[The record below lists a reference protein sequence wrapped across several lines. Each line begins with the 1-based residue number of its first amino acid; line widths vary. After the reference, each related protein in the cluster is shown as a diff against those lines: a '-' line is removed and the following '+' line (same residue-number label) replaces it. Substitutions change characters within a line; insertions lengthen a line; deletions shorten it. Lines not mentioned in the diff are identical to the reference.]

1 MTGLGSIAA
10 HVAVFLI
17 YASTAAVVRLGRWL
31 RRVSGSRPH
40 ERPCGR
46 MRLLMS
52 GTFYNENWFRS
63 HIFPLTQARAFE
75 TVYVITDEPLF
86 ETEKVVYVAPSRL
99 AAKALGRTLARAAVL
114 MRTACRVRPDV
125 VMGYHIMPNALLCLA
140 AASLFGG
147 RSVYQMT
154 GGPTQIIGGGTR
166 SENRLLRRLGRHS
179 ARLERLLF
187 HVIRQF
193 DLLIVR
199 GESARAFVERHRLG
213 RALVLT
219 GSVDT
224 ARFHPVEITPEYDLV
239 SVTRL
244 APAKGLDFLLRL
256 VGRLREPRP
265 GVRLALVGD
274 GPLRSSL
281 EAEARTLG
289 IEPNVCFLGK
299 QQDVAPF
306 LQRSRV
312 FVLVSPSEG
321 MSIAMLEAMACGLPV
336 AVTDVGDLRDVV
348 TEHLTGVFISRND
361 LEGAVKALDELL
373 ENHAGRHAMGRAAT
387 AVIRE
392 RCSIEAIAR
401 VWDEYLSAPLESLE
415 GLSSRCC
422 CPP

>member
-10 HVAVFLI
+10 HAAVCLI
-17 YASTAAVVRLGRWL
+17 YASTAAVVHLGRWL
-31 RRVSGSRPH
+31 NRVSGSRPRR
-40 ERPCGR
+40 RPFGQ

-154 GGPTQIIGGGTR
+154 GGPTQVIGGGAR
-166 SENRLLRRLGRHS
+166 SENRLLRHLGRGS
-179 ARLERLLF
+179 PRLERLLF
-187 HVIRQF
+187 HIIRQF
-193 DLLIVR
+193 DLLVVR
-199 GESARAFVERHRLG
+199 GERARAFVERHRLG

-224 ARFHPVEITPEYDLV
+224 ARFHAVESVPEYDLV

-256 VGRLREPRP
+256 VGRFRERRP
-265 GVRLALVGD
+265 DVRLALVGD

-306 LQRSRV
+306 LQRSGV

-348 TEHLTGVFISRND
+348 KEDVTGVFISRND

-373 ENHAGRHAMGRAAT
+373 ENHARRHAMGRAAT

-392 RCSIEAIAR
+392 SYSIEAIAR
-401 VWDEYLSAPLESLE
+401 LWDEEFRA
-415 GLSSRCC
+415 R
-422 CPP
+422 